1 MTKDQNRQS
10 AVGKNILETILRD
23 IRYGVRSLLGRP
35 GFRAIAVITL
45 AVGIGANT
53 VEESSPMTF
62 SAGRICK

>member
-1 MTKDQNRQS
+1 
-10 AVGKNILETILRD
+10 LEIGDVIMETLLRD
-23 IRYGVRSLLGRP
+23 IRYRVRSLLRVP
-35 GFRAIAVITL
+35 GFRAMAVITL